1 MSKAD
6 ELAEMMCSVCPNMN
20 DCKFICNTAMM
31 PLWAD
36 THLSPHDMNE
46 QIKTAREKI
55 RFKERNNEQM

>member
-6 ELAEMMCSVCPNMN
+6 ELAEMMCSVCPDNN
-20 DCKFICNTAMM
+20 KCKFICNTAMM

-46 QIKTAREKI
+46 QIKAAREKI
-55 RFKERNNEQM
+55 RLKEKNNEQP

>member
-6 ELAEMMCSVCPNMN
+6 ELAERMCSVCPKMN
-20 DCKFICNTAMM
+20 ECMLICNQVMM

-36 THLSPHDMNE
+36 TRLSPHDMNE

-55 RFKERNNEQM
+55 RFKEKKYEQP